1 MTIHYKRIS
10 SQENIASRADGRIVR
25 PLDGPEVLKLA
36 RRLVVFTPNGNQI
49 AALMAEARKAIPMLT
64 TPEVVQRVVSH
75 NPDCIWAIAR
85 RDKFDIKSPEGEGYY
100 AFLPLT
106 EEGLRGLLDGSL
118 DRKNPPLSHIA
129 AQNEKSAGVYIWHAY
144 APGNLAVAIT
154 LAARKMWNLQN
165 PYADIYCWS
174 TNFSAANFV
183 EAVGFQKLPAIEGS
197 LAPQYHV
204 FRRSAR
210 MPKAVGPV
218 ETSVQQ
224 LAAPRLTVQ
233 VARTV
238 ADLMR
243 AVALRGAVYIGEQE
257 CPYEEEFDGNDF
269 SATHLIGYVD
279 GEPAGCMRIRYF
291 ADFAKVER
299 LVVRK
304 EFRSSGLA
312 RRIVQESV
320 EQDPRSRGF
329 TGSWQFASQALTLV
343 LATSVGAILS
353 AVLDA
358 EQINA
363 WGWRL
368 PFIFGILI
376 GPIAI
381 YIRNR
386 LPESGEFKSIQI
398 SSSPA
403 REIVSKFKSKLLIAS
418 GLVTIATAA
427 VYTLVFMPTFC
438 VEYLGYPLA
447 DGFLTSL
454 ITGVL
459 QVVLIPIAGALSD
472 KFGRLLL
479 AGGASL
485 VILVIAIPMLA
496 RVTSA
501 PTFGSLLLFQLWIG
515 ASVTIY
521 VGTLPAM
528 MSELFP
534 AEVRTIGLSVS
545 YSIAVTVFGGF
556 APFINGLLIKLS
568 GSNLAPG
575 FYLSAAALI
584 SLVALAAARRAG
596 LK

>member
-10 SQENIASRADGRIVR
+10 SQETFANRPDSRIVR

-49 AALMAEARKAIPMLT
+49 AALMEKARKAIPMLT

-85 RDKFDIKSPEGEGYY
+85 RDKFDITSPEGEGYY

-106 EEGLRGLLDGSL
+106 EEGLRGLLDGTL

-183 EAVGFQKLPAIEGS
+183 EAVGFQKLPAIEGG
-197 LAPQYHV
+197 LAPQYHI

-210 MPKAVGPV
+210 LPKAVAPA

-224 LAAPRLTVQ
+224 LAAPKLTVR

-312 RRIVQESV
+312 RQLVRESV
-320 EQDPRSRGF
+320 EFCRAKGYQRVYVYAQKRLVKFWSKSGF
-329 TGSWQFASQALTLV
+329 VLPVNARELVFSDFDYVEMIHVSERRHDAISEQTPPNVIIRPEGEWQS
-343 LATSVGAILS
+343 
-353 AVLDA
+353 
-358 EQINA
+358 
-363 WGWRL
+363 
-368 PFIFGILI
+368 PGILE
-376 GPIAI
+376 
-381 YIRNR
+381 RSVVR
-386 LPESGEFKSIQI
+386 
-398 SSSPA
+398 
-403 REIVSKFKSKLLIAS
+403 
-418 GLVTIATAA
+418 GLRRPSAEDVAA
-427 VYTLVFMPTFC
+427 
-438 VEYLGYPLA
+438 
-447 DGFLTSL
+447 
-454 ITGVL
+454 
-459 QVVLIPIAGALSD
+459 
-472 KFGRLLL
+472 
-479 AGGASL
+479 
-485 VILVIAIPMLA
+485 
-496 RVTSA
+496 
-501 PTFGSLLLFQLWIG
+501 
-515 ASVTIY
+515 
-521 VGTLPAM
+521 
-528 MSELFP
+528 
-534 AEVRTIGLSVS
+534 
-545 YSIAVTVFGGF
+545 
-556 APFINGLLIKLS
+556 
-568 GSNLAPG
+568 
-575 FYLSAAALI
+575 
-584 SLVALAAARRAG
+584 
-596 LK
+596 